1 MIKKRLFSLAVIVI
15 CLSIAGAGTLAYFS
29 DRTVAHNVITSGNI
43 KIDLLE
49 TKADGSTFENVIG
62 VMPGTSVEKVVQV
75 KNIGENDAWVRV
87 QVKKVLTKANEQ
99 LGDADLL
106 EIDFDS
112 SNWIAQGDYYY
123 YHKALKSGEVTEPL
137 FKSVEFAASMG
148 NEYQNSTAQVYV
160 FAQATQTAN
169 NGETVQEANGWPE
182 D

>member
-1 MIKKRLFSLAVIVI
+1 MMKKRLFSLAVIVI
-15 CLSIAGAGTLAYFS
+15 CLSIAGGSTLAYFS

-75 KNIGENDAWVRV
+75 KNIGENDAWIRV
-87 QVKKVLTKANEQ
+87 QVVKELTKANGTN
-99 LGDADLL
+99 GDEDLL
-106 EIDFDS
+106 TIDFDRQH
-112 SNWIAQGDYYY
+112 WINRDGYYY
-123 YHKALKSGEVTEPL
+123 YNEPLTSGEVTEPL
-137 FKSVEFAASMG
+137 FENVQFAASMG

-169 NGETVQEANGWPE
+169 NGETVLGAKGWPE